1 LNMPSISRVLH
12 TCPIQ
17 VTLLLHGELNM
28 DLTEDEIHALFMKH
42 DTHLTEALDVDAFV
56 KLVRDANALVAQTKE
71 ARDAEFLGW
80 GRFGAGEDDKAT
92 VAARN
97 QRMAVKKKAKE
108 ELAARGGRERS
119 RKLKHD
125 DENHNTT
132 NGNPGG
138 GGSKLKGDGRHL
150 RRMPSRSQYSFK
162 KAASFNDGDD
172 NNDDGDDDGFEGAG
186 GNVDAAALAQLKR
199 EVSHKL
205 KHDDYAALTPT
216 DIKDLQHNKGRKLE
230 GLDAPHLERIP
241 DPTPAGITQFDQG
254 GYQTE
259 DDDDED
265 EDDSDFEH
273 FNADN
278 MLAREQSRKL
288 ASDASEAAAN
298 ALEATK
304 LNLIGGTAS
313 NKKAYADIEA
323 DLDPDLMAELKTIFQ
338 QCLKDTNAHGK
349 KNTRLCK
356 CALAYIELSLLLRK
370 LTCGDDGCF
379 VRTVNDASNAFL
391 FFFSPVCLSE
401 LKFD

>member
-1 LNMPSISRVLH
+1 
-12 TCPIQ
+12 
-17 VTLLLHGELNM
+17 M

-42 DTHLTEALDVDAFV
+42 DTHLTEALDADAFV

-97 QRMAVKKKAKE
+97 QRAAAKKKAQD

-119 RKLKHD
+119 RKLKH
-125 DENHNTT
+125 EEQNHHPDNSA
-132 NGNPGG
+132 GGVGVGG

-162 KAASFNDGDD
+162 KADSFNEDG
-172 NNDDGDDDGFEGAG
+172 GDENLEGG
-186 GNVDAAALAQLKR
+186 GNVNAEALAQLKR

-230 GLDAPHLERIP
+230 GLDAPDLERIP
-241 DPTPAGITQFDQG
+241 DPTPAGITQLDQE

-259 DDDDED
+259 DDDEE
-265 EDDSDFEH
+265 EDDDESDFEN

-288 ASDASEAAAN
+288 AGDASEAAAN

-304 LNLIGGTAS
+304 LNLVGGRGS
-313 NKKAYADIEA
+313 SKKAYADIAA

-338 QCLKDTNAHGK
+338 QCLKDADAHGMLMK
-349 KNTRLCK
+349 LIKYC
-356 CALAYIELSLLLRK
+356 LSLK
-370 LTCGDDGCF
+370 GKNET
-379 VRTVNDASNAFL
+379 
-391 FFFSPVCLSE
+391 
-401 LKFD
+401 